1 LETLPGATA
10 LGSVRW
16 TSIKKEVVMA
26 VTAANSPVVLIV
38 EDHDDTR
45 EMLQLLLQVF
55 GYRVIA
61 AHDGEEALA

>member
-1 LETLPGATA
+1 
-10 LGSVRW
+10 
-16 TSIKKEVVMA
+16 MA